1 MNLFEQ
7 LTKTSLPRKLA
18 VLVGIIVLIAVGYW
32 FVFYG
37 ALSEELENKKNQHAT
52 LLREKQSAIQAK
64 ASYDKDRRRLDEL
77 KENFSQQILALPSET
92 NMSSFLDN
100 LNAQAELVGLEIR
113 SVKPQNEQSTE
124 NYMRIPV
131 GLKLSGSFHQL
142 AKFFYLVGNLDRIIN
157 IEDINLKTSEV
168 EKSETVLEAEVLA
181 TAFRSLRVNEAA
193 TGKKKKKK

>member
-18 VLVGIIVLIAVGYW
+18 VLVGIMVLMAVGYW
-32 FVFYG
+32 FVLYG
-37 ALSEELENKKNQHAT
+37 ALSEELENKRNQHAT
-52 LLREKQSAIQAK
+52 LVREKQSTIQAK

-77 KENFSQQILALPSET
+77 KENFSRQILALPAET
-92 NMSSFLDN
+92 NMSAFLDN

-131 GLKLSGSFHQL
+131 ELKLSGSFHQL

-157 IEDINLKTSEV
+157 IEDISLQTSEV
-168 EKSETVLEAEVLA
+168 EKAETVLDAEVLA
-181 TAFRSLRVNEAA
+181 TAFRSLRANEAG
-193 TGKKKKKK
+193 TGKKKKK